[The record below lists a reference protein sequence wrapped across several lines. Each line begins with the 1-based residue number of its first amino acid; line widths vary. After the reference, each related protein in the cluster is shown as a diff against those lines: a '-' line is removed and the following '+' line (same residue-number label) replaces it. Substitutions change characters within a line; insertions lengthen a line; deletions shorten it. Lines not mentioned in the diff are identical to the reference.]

1 MMFKTYTFAI
11 LSVAVSLASA
21 SVLRPRATC
30 WTGEI
35 HSPCN
40 NATTGCTPD
49 GIMVKCQAD
58 SGAMIFDAMCG
69 GPNGPWSCTYDASCN
84 AYCAS

>member
-1 MMFKTYTFAI
+1 MIFKIASFVL
-11 LSVAVSLASA
+11 LSAASSFASA
-21 SVLRPRATC
+21 SVLPRATC

-40 NATTGCTPD
+40 NATSGCTPD

-58 SGAMIFDAMCG
+58 SGAMIYASMCG
-69 GPNGPWSCTYDASCN
+69 GPIGSCTYDAACN
-84 AYCAS
+84 AYCA